1 MSILARD
8 WAYSQALAAPAKFVL
23 VALAEHVSG
32 EGRACW
38 HSVSRQARMTGYAE
52 RSVRRAL
59 RALEAAGLVRIER
72 RPGRPALYSL
82 NLSTTPARESG
93 VSARSPWTESPPTP
107 DRESGDPGLSVR
119 RTEKNRKRTGTH
131 TQPNPEIYHNV
142 CVEFA
147 GKISRGGVRSATGL
161 LAALCRA
168 AGIAVLVT
176 DEIARE
182 TAARG
187 GYSGPWPHRA
197 ADIAQRAT
205 RKRAEIMSRA
215 EMAKHALRG
224 ETWDELEHR
233 LSRALE

>member
-1 MSILARD
+1 M
-8 WAYSQALAAPAKFVL
+8 
-23 VALAEHVSG
+23 
-32 EGRACW
+32 
-38 HSVSRQARMTGYAE
+38 
-52 RSVRRAL
+52 
-59 RALEAAGLVRIER
+59 
-72 RPGRPALYSL
+72 
-82 NLSTTPARESG
+82 
-93 VSARSPWTESPPTP
+93 
-107 DRESGDPGLSVR
+107 
-119 RTEKNRKRTGTH
+119 
-131 TQPNPEIYHNV
+131 